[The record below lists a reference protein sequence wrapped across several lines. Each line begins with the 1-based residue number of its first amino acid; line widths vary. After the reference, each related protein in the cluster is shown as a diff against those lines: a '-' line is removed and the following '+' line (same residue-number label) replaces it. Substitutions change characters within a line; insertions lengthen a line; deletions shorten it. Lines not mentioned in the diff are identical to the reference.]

1 VDEYGIVYCMISA
14 PFDFAV
20 ENYPLASASLYNVG
34 GSADLALM
42 PRNLGEVET
51 AYKWLSEQET
61 PRIVLGGGSNVL
73 ISDAGYHGIVLFTTE
88 LTGIE
93 DLGGDRFRVEGGVI
107 LDDMLQETILKHNY
121 SGAGGLTGI
130 PGTVGGAIF
139 MNAGTVNGSICE
151 LMESVQITTESG
163 TEEIGIEASMYS
175 YRGQSFCPPS
185 GLIVSGTFQF
195 TASDED
201 QRAIYDKYIARRKE
215 TQPQGHSC
223 GSVFKNPEGHHSGQ
237 LIESCGL
244 KGTRIGGACISMVHA
259 NFIVND
265 RGACSADILE
275 LIRLC
280 KEGVLEKHGV
290 VLEEEV
296 KIYGADL

>member
-1 VDEYGIVYCMISA
+1 MGYSLGMNGA

-20 ENYPLASASLYNVG
+20 EKYPLAGASLYNVG
-34 GSADLALM
+34 GAADLALM
-42 PRNLGEVET
+42 PKNIEEVEV
-51 AYKWLSEQET
+51 AYDWLKGQDV

-73 ISDAGYHGIVLFTTE
+73 ISDAGFSGIVLFTTE
-88 LTGIE
+88 LTEIE
-93 DLGGDRFRVEGGVI
+93 ALAGSRYRVEGGVI
-107 LDDMLQETILKHNY
+107 LDDMLHETILKHNY
-121 SGAGGLTGI
+121 EGAGGLTGI

-151 LMESVQITTESG
+151 LMESVQIVSESG
-163 TEEIGIEASMYS
+163 TEEIAIDSSMYS

-185 GLIVSGTFQF
+185 GLIVSGTFAFRQ
-195 TASDED
+195 SDVD

-244 KGTRIGGACISMVHA
+244 KGSRIGGACISDVHA

-265 RGACSADILE
+265 RGASCADILD
-275 LIRLC
+275 LIGLC
-280 KEGVLEKHGV
+280 KERVLAEHGV
-290 VLEEEV
+290 ALEEEV
-296 KIYGADL
+296 KIYGVAPSG